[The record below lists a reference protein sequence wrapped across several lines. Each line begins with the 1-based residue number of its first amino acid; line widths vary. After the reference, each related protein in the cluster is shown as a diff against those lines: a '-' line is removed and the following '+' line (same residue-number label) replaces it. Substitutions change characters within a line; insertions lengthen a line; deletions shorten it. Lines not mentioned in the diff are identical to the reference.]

1 MKFYSTRNRGLRAG
15 LAEAVLGGLAPDGG
29 LYLPCDVTP
38 LPGEFFNSARG
49 LDFHEIAFNV
59 LRALLADDIEEGRLR
74 GMIQS
79 AFDFEAPLVAL
90 DGDTSVLELFH
101 GPTLAFKDF
110 AAAFMSRLMA
120 HLVEDIGRELL
131 ILVATSG
138 DTGSAVAH
146 GFLGVPG
153 IRVIILY
160 PSGRV
165 SGLQEKQLTTAGQN
179 VLAVEVDGA
188 FDDCQRLAKEAFSDE
203 VLRSK
208 VLMSSANSINVARL
222 APQAIYYVS
231 AWAARK
237 ETDRPVVFSVPSG
250 NFGNMTAGLLAKKL
264 GLPVRRFVAATNVN
278 DSVPRY
284 AASGVYEPRP
294 TRMTISNAM
303 DVGDPSNFERVL
315 DLYDNDRFAIE
326 RDMAAY
332 SFDDTATRSAIRRL
346 FSEHGYTADPHG
358 AVGYLGLE
366 KYRSDTGDKAEGIFL
381 ETAHPVKFK
390 DVVEKEIGRTIGIP
404 ERLSGVLSREKHS
417 VRMGA
422 SYWDL
427 RDFLF
432 TTF

>member
-1 MKFYSTRNRGLRAG
+1 
-15 LAEAVLGGLAPDGG
+15 
-29 LYLPCDVTP
+29 
-38 LPGEFFNSARG
+38 
-49 LDFHEIAFNV
+49 
-59 LRALLADDIEEGRLR
+59 
-74 GMIQS
+74 
-79 AFDFEAPLVAL
+79 
-90 DGDTSVLELFH
+90 
-101 GPTLAFKDF
+101 
-110 AAAFMSRLMA
+110 
-120 HLVEDIGRELL
+120 
-131 ILVATSG
+131 
-138 DTGSAVAH
+138 
-146 GFLGVPG
+146 
-153 IRVIILY
+153 
-160 PSGRV
+160 
-165 SGLQEKQLTTAGQN
+165 
-179 VLAVEVDGA
+179 
-188 FDDCQRLAKEAFSDE
+188 
-203 VLRSK
+203 
-208 VLMSSANSINVARL
+208 
-222 APQAIYYVS
+222 
-231 AWAARK
+231 
-237 ETDRPVVFSVPSG
+237 VFSVPSG